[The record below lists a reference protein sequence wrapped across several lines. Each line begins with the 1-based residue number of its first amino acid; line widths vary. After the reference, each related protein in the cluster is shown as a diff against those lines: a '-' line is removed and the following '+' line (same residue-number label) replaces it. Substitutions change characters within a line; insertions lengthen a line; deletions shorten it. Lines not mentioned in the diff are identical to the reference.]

1 MHIGVTCTKFTMKY
15 LCAVEVS
22 RNRRFDW
29 IIDHWSWIWIS
40 VPFPLP
46 YGPENTNLHSPQW
59 VLSIQSGVL
68 EFPLEYCYQTVS
80 RKSSPDLWKRVN
92 FKSSEDM
99 VQETRKGTQM
109 HDIIPVKR
117 QQGKGH
123 GESPN
128 ILSALLPQATPQGLC
143 FLLSQQLF
151 PSWLDLFIT
160 FNYMGINIVW

>member
-1 MHIGVTCTKFTMKY
+1 MKY
-15 LCAVEVS
+15 LCTVEVLQKT
-22 RNRRFDW
+22 RIDW
-29 IIDHWSWIWIS
+29 IIGHWSWIWIS
-40 VPFPLP
+40 VSFPLP
-46 YGPENTNLHSPQW
+46 RGPENTNLWSPHW
-59 VLSIQSGVL
+59 VLRIQSRVL
-68 EFPLEYCYQTVS
+68 AIPLEYCYQTVS
-80 RKSSPDLWKRVN
+80 RISSPDLWKRVN

-123 GESPN
+123 GDSPN

-151 PSWLDLFIT
+151 RSWLDLFIT
-160 FNYMGINIVW
+160 LNYMGINIVW

>member
-123 GESPN
+123 GDSPN

-151 PSWLDLFIT
+151 RSWLDLFIT
-160 FNYMGINIVW
+160 LNYMGINIVW